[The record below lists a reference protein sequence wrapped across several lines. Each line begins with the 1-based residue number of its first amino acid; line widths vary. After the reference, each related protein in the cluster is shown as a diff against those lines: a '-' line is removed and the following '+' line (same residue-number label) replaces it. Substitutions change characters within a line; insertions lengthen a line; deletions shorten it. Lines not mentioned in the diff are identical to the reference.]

1 MEDGIH
7 AHIFPRP
14 HLERS
19 LNSSPFRRHLD
30 TLRLLSVWG
39 ILRWRSNLK
48 PNLENISLLPLS
60 PCLQM
65 GSEDFSA
72 NEGKGFKQRSFQ
84 TCRRTEGSYSVSTR
98 DIFLVL
104 LFPDL
109 LESHLHGTLKDLQLE
124 LQEGMEISLQNAS
137 VASPDL
143 ENSKV
148 FSLFLNA
155 NVLLTVSIEKRKTA
169 LHRIVEFQGFVFSIL
184 SEIIDIYL
192 GLIG

>member
-1 MEDGIH
+1 MKSSHKSPLILIHEKNMELKSAKRRVGSGGWNPCTYISKT
-7 AHIFPRP
+7 PP
-14 HLERS
+14 GKETK
-19 LNSSPFRRHLD
+19 FRLHLD

-84 TCRRTEGSYSVSTR
+84 TCRRTEGSYSVSIR

-148 FSLFLNA
+148 FS
-155 NVLLTVSIEKRKTA
+155 
-169 LHRIVEFQGFVFSIL
+169 FSQC
-184 SEIIDIYL
+184 
-192 GLIG
+192 